1 MEGKLLSLKGN
12 YSASGMERL
21 RLHFCF
27 FFVFFFPLLFS
38 FSLVTKIG

>member
-21 RLHFCF
+21 RLHFFFFCF
-27 FFVFFFPLLFS
+27 FFPSSLFFL
-38 FSLVTKIG
+38 TCD